1 MSSTAS
7 VGGLISG
14 LDTNSMLDQLYE
26 LAQAP
31 VRRLQARQVQLNA
44 QSAAWAQLE
53 ARLLSLRTSAL
64 PLLQTPAFNAQQ
76 ASVSR
81 PDLASATAS
90 SSAVSGSYL
99 FSVEKLALSHQVVSQ
114 GYADTDQTEVGSGT
128 ISIQVG
134 DGDATVVAVE
144 GFTLAELRD
153 AINAADAGAKATIIN
168 EGTGAAP
175 YRLIITS
182 QTSGLAGSMTIQTSL
197 AGGTPPTFGDL
208 QQAQDAEIKLG
219 SGAGAVTISSGTN
232 RVTGAIQGVTLD
244 LLKADPGAPVTVT
257 LSRNVSGIQSQVAA
271 LVDAYNTLV
280 DFFAEQFHYDPETA
294 ESGTLFANYQLQSV
308 QQALGAAI
316 TGQVLGL
323 SGAPRALVDVGV
335 RALSSGRLSLDSGAF
350 AVALASKPDQV
361 AQVFAALGRPSHA
374 DVVYLSSTVDTQP
387 SGAAG
392 WEVQITQAAAQAR
405 LTAGVAQTSP
415 LAADETL
422 TIRAIPISLSAG
434 MTQEEVVSA
443 INAQSAQT
451 GVLASAT
458 GAGGTGVGTYLTLT
472 RVAYG
477 SAQHADAVSTA
488 SNQGGEDTS
497 GMGAIAVSD
506 ESPAGEGGLGAGALG
521 KDVQGTIGGEAATGS
536 GQILTG
542 AAGSPKGLALLVKA
556 TAPGSYGSVVFTVG
570 AAEAAFRV
578 ALSATDATSG
588 TVATAQTSIADLIA
602 NMDEQI
608 GRLQASAD
616 REIQRMR
623 TAFARMETALGRFQ
637 AQNQYLAGQ
646 ISQMQLS
653 AAAAS
658 RQ

>member
-1 MSSTAS
+1 
-7 VGGLISG
+7 
-14 LDTNSMLDQLYE
+14 
-26 LAQAP
+26 
-31 VRRLQARQVQLNA
+31 
-44 QSAAWAQLE
+44 
-53 ARLLSLRTSAL
+53 
-64 PLLQTPAFNAQQ
+64 
-76 ASVSR
+76 
-81 PDLASATAS
+81 
-90 SSAVSGSYL
+90 
-99 FSVEKLALSHQVVSQ
+99 
-114 GYADTDQTEVGSGT
+114 
-128 ISIQVG
+128 
-134 DGDATVVAVE
+134 
-144 GFTLAELRD
+144 
-153 AINAADAGAKATIIN
+153 
-168 EGTGAAP
+168 
-175 YRLIITS
+175 
-182 QTSGLAGSMTIQTSL
+182 
-197 AGGTPPTFGDL
+197 
-208 QQAQDAEIKLG
+208 
-219 SGAGAVTISSGTN
+219 
-232 RVTGAIQGVTLD
+232 
-244 LLKADPGAPVTVT
+244 
-257 LSRNVSGIQSQVAA
+257 
-271 LVDAYNTLV
+271 
-280 DFFAEQFHYDPETA
+280 
-294 ESGTLFANYQLQSV
+294 
-308 QQALGAAI
+308 
-316 TGQVLGL
+316 
-323 SGAPRALVDVGV
+323 
-335 RALSSGRLSLDSGAF
+335 LDSGAF

-405 LTAGVAQTSP
+405 LTGGVAQTSP

-422 TIRAIPISLSAG
+422 TIRGIPISLTAS

-477 SAQHADAVSTA
+477 SAHHVDAVSTA

-497 GMGAIAVSD
+497 GMGAVAVSD
-506 ESPAGEGGLGAGALG
+506 ESPAGEGGLGAGAVG
-521 KDVQGTIGGEAATGS
+521 TDVQGTIGGEAATGS

-578 ALSATDATSG
+578 ALSATDATS
-588 TVATAQTSIADLIA
+588 IADLIA

-646 ISQMQLS
+646 ISQMQLN